1 MTIRPASDRSLL
13 ISFGDEISIDAHRQV
28 SRLTRALEGQRGV
41 LNLHPAF
48 ASVLID
54 FDPRLRSH
62 ADLEALAR
70 QCMEAATDEARV
82 TRVVE
87 IPVCYGGEFGPDLGD
102 VAQHAG
108 LSPERVVE
116 LHAAADYLV
125 YFVGFS
131 TCFPYLGGLPPELAT
146 PRLSAPRKHVP
157 AGSVAIGGS
166 QAGIYPLA
174 SPGGWRIVGRTPLRL
189 FDPQASP
196 PPLLRMG
203 DRVRFVRSVAQAL
216 LPAVSRLPVCGPVP
230 GVSTPVRGCDTAFEG
245 SVGMSADAA
254 GTSARATASHAPTH
268 IRVLLPGLQTTVQ
281 DLGRFGYTHFGV
293 SASGAADP
301 LALRAGN
308 LLVGNAE
315 NAAALE
321 MTLVGGSFAF
331 EMDAVISLTGSD
343 FGAGLPLWTAVEI
356 KAGQTVRCGA
366 TRSGARGY
374 LAVRGGI
381 GVPKA
386 MGSASVH
393 VMTGVGG
400 RPLRAGDVLSIG
412 DAAIRRPRI
421 GPHHALEFAR
431 TGPLR
436 VTPGPQAHWFS
447 DELYA
452 AAYQVAEESNRMGI
466 RLRGP
471 AIPSPA
477 GHMLTEGVPLGA
489 IQIPPDGQPI
499 ILFVEHQTTGG
510 YPKPANVISADFWR
524 LGQLRPRD
532 EVHFE
537 RVTLEQALDLLR
549 QQEQWLYALV

>member
-1 MTIRPASDRSLL
+1 MTIQPASDRSLF

-28 SRLTRALEGQRGV
+28 ARLTHALEGQRGI

-48 ASVLID
+48 ATVLID
-54 FDPRLRSH
+54 FDPRLHSH
-62 ADLEALAR
+62 ADIDALAR
-70 QCMEAATDEARV
+70 QRMEAARDEAREA
-82 TRVVE
+82 RVVE
-87 IPVCYGGEFGPDLGD
+87 IPVCYGGEFGPDLED
-102 VAQHAG
+102 VARHAG
-108 LSPERVVE
+108 LSPERVAE

-146 PRLSAPRKHVP
+146 PRLAAPRKHVP

-203 DRVRFVRSVAQAL
+203 DRVRFIPTANLVGRRN
-216 LPAVSRLPVCGPVP
+216 RLPHQICQPVP
-230 GVSTPVRGCDTAFEG
+230 S
-245 SVGMSADAA
+245 
-254 GTSARATASHAPTH
+254 H
-268 IRVLLPGLQTTVQ
+268 IRVLSAGFQTTVQ

-321 MTLVGGSFAF
+321 MTLVGGAF
-331 EMDAVISLTGSD
+331 EFQTDAVISLTGSD

-374 LAVRGGI
+374 LTVRGGI
-381 GVPKA
+381 GVPRV

-393 VMTGVGG
+393 VVTGVGG
-400 RPLRAGDVLSIG
+400 RPLRAGDALPIG
-412 DAAIRRPRI
+412 GEAIRRPRAV
-421 GPHHALEFAR
+421 GPRGRPRAPEYAR

-447 DELYA
+447 DDLYA
-452 AAYQVAEESNRMGI
+452 AAYQVAEESNRMGL

-477 GHMLTEGVPLGA
+477 GHMLTEGVALGA

-532 EVHFE
+532 EVRFE

>member
-1 MTIRPASDRSLL
+1 MTIQPASDRSLF
-13 ISFGDEISIDAHRQV
+13 ISFGDEISIEAHHRV
-28 SRLTRALEGQRGV
+28 ARLTSALEGQRGI

-54 FDPRLRSH
+54 FDPRFHTH
-62 ADLEALAR
+62 ADIEALAR
-70 QCMEAATDEARV
+70 QRMETAVDEARPA
-82 TRVVE
+82 RVME
-87 IPVCYGGEFGPDLGD
+87 IPVCYGGEFGPDLEY
-102 VAQHAG
+102 VARHAG
-108 LSPERVVE
+108 LTPERVVE

-157 AGSVAIGGS
+157 AGSVAIGGA

-174 SPGGWRIVGRTPLRL
+174 SPGGWRIVGRTPLAL
-189 FDPQASP
+189 FDPHSSP

-203 DRVRFVRSVAQAL
+203 DRVRFVPESALSAAAKPAQPL
-216 LPAVSRLPVCGPVP
+216 SDGVP
-230 GVSTPVRGCDTAFEG
+230 SG
-245 SVGMSADAA
+245 SGSE
-254 GTSARATASHAPTH
+254 H
-268 IRVLLPGLQTTVQ
+268 IRVLSPGLQTTVQ
-281 DLGRFGYTHFGV
+281 DLGRFGYAHFGI

-321 MTLVGGSFAF
+321 MTLVGGAF
-331 EMDAVISLTGSD
+331 EFDRDAVIALTGSD

-366 TRSGARGY
+366 TRSGARCY

-386 MGSASVH
+386 MGSASTH

-400 RPLRAGDVLSIG
+400 RPLRAGDALPIG
-412 DAAIRRPRI
+412 DAAIRRPRTN
-421 GPHHALEFAR
+421 PRRPPEFAR
-431 TGPLR
+431 TAPLR

-447 DELYA
+447 GELYT

-489 IQIPPDGQPI
+489 IQVPPDGQPI

-510 YPKPANVISADFWR
+510 YPKPANIISADFWR

-532 EVHFE
+532 EVRFE
-537 RVTLEQALDLLR
+537 RVTIEQALDLLR